1 MHDCAAVNIR
11 ERRLAAQSRTA
22 VELEGR
28 DSPACELLRLIQQAG
43 KNWSVTSVFLLS
55 LAGAVIGWWLASLAI
70 PSVPLSA
77 LLGALIGLSPCLY
90 LYVIREIRFR
100 RFDTLLPEAV
110 DLMAR
115 GLRAGHAATAV
126 LEMVGNE
133 VADPVGSEF
142 RAMCE
147 EQSLGLPLREA
158 MLSLVQRVPRDDV
171 RFLATAILLQKETGG
186 NLAVILDKTAAVM
199 RERARLRGQ
208 LMIYTAQ
215 GRITGWILCFA
226 PFIMF
231 GLISIVNRE
240 YEKVLFTTPTGLHVI
255 YGGLV
260 MMLLGV
266 LIIRK
271 IIDIKV

>member
-1 MHDCAAVNIR
+1 LDDLIR
-11 ERRLAAQSRTA
+11 QLPGSLA
-22 VELEGR
+22 
-28 DSPACELLRLIQQAG
+28 LLRLVQQAG
-43 KNWSVTSVFLLS
+43 KDWSVTSVFLLS
-55 LAGAVIGWWLASLAI
+55 LIGAVVGWWLASLAI

-240 YEKVLFTTPTGLHVI
+240 YEKVLFTTPTGLHMI